1 VTIGAEQRA
10 RIRRL
15 FFAEHWKVG
24 TISEALDVHADTVKR
39 AIDSQRFVSDGQRIR
54 ASLLDTFKPFIV
66 TTLEQHPRL
75 RSTRLFDMVK
85 ARGYAGSCRQL
96 RRYVATIRPARPSEA
111 YLLLTTMPG
120 EQGQMDWGSFG
131 VVDVPGGQR
140 RLSLFVLVLSHSRGM
155 VARFSLDQR
164 MDTFLHCHRLAF
176 EKFGGAPRQILYDN
190 LKSVVLERVGEHVRF
205 HPSVLEF
212 ASHYHFVPR
221 PCAPYRPNEKGIVE
235 RMIQYVRGSFFE
247 GRSFTDVDDLN
258 EQLDA
263 WVEQCAHQRA
273 HPRDEER
280 RTVGALLEAERERLL
295 PLPAHAPSTHRM
307 EALRSGK
314 LPYLRFDTNDYSIP
328 HTLARKPLTLLAD
341 DATVRVMHGEEL
353 VATHV
358 RSYAKRQV
366 IEDLAH
372 IDPLVAEKKRAW
384 ELRGRDRLRALCPHA
399 NALLE
404 VIAARNEP
412 VRQRTGK
419 LNQLLDLYG
428 ANALDAA
435 IVQALE
441 SGAPAVGSVA
451 YLLDK
456 EHRRSGRVPP
466 QAIEMSKHVRDK
478 DVLVVPH
485 DMSDYDVL
493 GRLDDAQTGAEA

>member
-1 VTIGAEQRA
+1 MTIGAEQRA

-263 WVEQCAHQRA
+263 WVEQCAHHEWR
-273 HPRDEER
+273 
-280 RTVGALLEAERERLL
+280 
-295 PLPAHAPSTHRM
+295 
-307 EALRSGK
+307 
-314 LPYLRFDTNDYSIP
+314 
-328 HTLARKPLTLLAD
+328 
-341 DATVRVMHGEEL
+341 
-353 VATHV
+353 HV
-358 RSYAKRQV
+358 NRWAS
-366 IEDLAH
+366 D
-372 IDPLVAEKKRAW
+372 
-384 ELRGRDRLRALCPHA
+384 
-399 NALLE
+399 
-404 VIAARNEP
+404 
-412 VRQRTGK
+412 
-419 LNQLLDLYG
+419 
-428 ANALDAA
+428 
-435 IVQALE
+435 
-441 SGAPAVGSVA
+441 
-451 YLLDK
+451 
-456 EHRRSGRVPP
+456 
-466 QAIEMSKHVRDK
+466 
-478 DVLVVPH
+478 H
-485 DMSDYDVL
+485 DS
-493 GRLDDAQTGAEA
+493 

>member
-1 VTIGAEQRA
+1 
-10 RIRRL
+10 
-15 FFAEHWKVG
+15 
-24 TISEALDVHADTVKR
+24 
-39 AIDSQRFVSDGQRIR
+39 
-54 ASLLDTFKPFIV
+54 
-66 TTLEQHPRL
+66 
-75 RSTRLFDMVK
+75 MVK
-85 ARGYAGSCRQL
+85 ARGSRAAADSFAARGDDSAGETR
-96 RRYVATIRPARPSEA
+96 EA

-155 VARFSLDQR
+155 VARFSSTNAWTR
-164 MDTFLHCHRLAF
+164 SCIAIASV

-328 HTLARKPLTLLAD
+328 HT
-341 DATVRVMHGEEL
+341 
-353 VATHV
+353 
-358 RSYAKRQV
+358 S
-366 IEDLAH
+366 
-372 IDPLVAEKKRAW
+372 
-384 ELRGRDRLRALCPHA
+384 
-399 NALLE
+399 
-404 VIAARNEP
+404 
-412 VRQRTGK
+412 
-419 LNQLLDLYG
+419 
-428 ANALDAA
+428 
-435 IVQALE
+435 
-441 SGAPAVGSVA
+441 PAS
-451 YLLDK
+451 
-456 EHRRSGRVPP
+456 R
-466 QAIEMSKHVRDK
+466 
-478 DVLVVPH
+478 
-485 DMSDYDVL
+485 
-493 GRLDDAQTGAEA
+493 